1 MASVNW
7 HIGFNEA
14 QTEGTLEMAKR
25 SIRKNIY
32 GNWVGYV
39 GRNRVE
45 EFGENETVANYWLKT
60 GEVDFVAAYGE

>member
-1 MASVNW
+1 
-7 HIGFNEA
+7 
-14 QTEGTLEMAKR
+14 MAKR

-32 GNWVGYV
+32 GNWVGYI
-39 GRNRVE
+39 GRKRVE